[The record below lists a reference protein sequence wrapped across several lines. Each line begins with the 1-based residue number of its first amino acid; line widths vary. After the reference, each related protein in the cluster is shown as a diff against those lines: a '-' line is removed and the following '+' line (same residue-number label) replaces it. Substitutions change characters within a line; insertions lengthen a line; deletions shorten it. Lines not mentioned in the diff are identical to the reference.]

1 MKIQQR
7 ESAHVLANVGEYA
20 FKKVAALTVQRPQT
34 PIVAAPRNMTNP
46 REATDFVLYER
57 KALMVHEVVKGT
69 NRGCPGA
76 AFVCRETI
84 SSFGTCKTLS

>member
-1 MKIQQR
+1 MCKLMSTKLH
-7 ESAHVLANVGEYA
+7 EEN
-20 FKKVAALTVQRPQT
+20 VAALTVQRPQT
-34 PIVAAPRNMTNP
+34 LIVTVPRNITNP
-46 REATDFVLYER
+46 REATDFSLYER

-84 SSFGTCKTLS
+84 SSFGTCH